1 VSGEL
6 RAIIFD
12 MDGTLADTEDLH
24 RRAFNTAFAEL
35 LPGCEWS
42 ASEYHDLLSVSGGKE
57 RIRSYLRVRIQAE
70 ELPVTALQLT
80 DAVHA
85 RKSDVYRGLIGERGL
100 ALRPGVRRLLDDAGR
115 EEIPIAIATSSSRRN
130 VESLL
135 GTTLGAD
142 ALSRFAAIATSDEVD
157 DKKPSPAVYRHVL
170 DRLRFSACDCVA
182 IEDTRNGNLAARG
195 AGLKTVITTH
205 RYTVDN
211 DFGGAALVVDQLGEP
226 DRPFTVRQGNARG
239 ATCVSI
245 DLLRGIVRDR
255 TA

>member
-1 VSGEL
+1 MSPGL

-12 MDGTLADTEDLH
+12 MDGTLADTEELH

-57 RIRSYLRVRIQAE
+57 RIRSYLRARIQAE
-70 ELPVTALQLT
+70 ELPHTTLHLAETAHQ
-80 DAVHA
+80 
-85 RKSDVYRGLIGERGL
+85 RKSDVYRELIGERGL

-130 VESLL
+130 VEALL

-142 ALSRFAAIATSDEVD
+142 ALSRFAAIATSDEVE
-157 DKKPSPAVYRHVL
+157 DKKPSPAVYRYVL
-170 DRLRFSACDCVA
+170 DRLQLSAGDCVA
-182 IEDTRNGNLAARG
+182 IEDTRNGNLAALG

-205 RYTVDN
+205 RFTVDN
-211 DFGGAALVVDQLGEP
+211 DFGGAALVIDQLGEP
-226 DRPFTVRQGNARG
+226 HRPFTVRQGDPRG
-239 ATCVSI
+239 AAYVSI
-245 DLLRGIVRDR
+245 DLLRGIVREG